1 MIPDTDSSYR
11 MVKDH
16 TDFEHFIV
24 EAAADGIM
32 VFDEQGVVVFANAS
46 AGALLRYDRDDLIGS
61 HVSRFLPVGVAD
73 RHEGYRAAYQKAPS
87 PRPMGLGRELQA
99 RRSDDTLVDVEISLS
114 PLPDS
119 DEPKVVAVLRDVTD
133 LRKLR
138 DLGAATLAAAER
150 ERGRIARELHDDV
163 LQRLAAALLSL
174 RLVDRAERPDPDAV
188 DNLRERIEDVADRLR
203 RLARGL
209 RPKELQ
215 DVGLELAL
223 RRLVREVGEAGGPRI
238 EFVCD
243 VPDDHVPEFVGLAL
257 YRIVQ
262 EALWNAHRHSGAEL
276 IMVTAGCDGS
286 VATVSVEDDG
296 NGFDVE
302 GARRSDRGL
311 GLKGMLE
318 RAAAVRGSLEIHSV
332 TGEGARVVATLPYT
346 HSTDT
351 PEPTKSLEA
360 DA

>member
-1 MIPDTDSSYR
+1 MA
-11 MVKDH
+11 KDRAE
-16 TDFEHFIV
+16 FEHFIV

-32 VFDEQGVVVFANAS
+32 VFDDQGVVVLANSS
-46 AGALLRYDRDDLIGS
+46 AGALLRYECDELLGT
-61 HVSRFLPVGVAD
+61 HVSAFLPVGIAD
-73 RHEGYRAAYQKAPS
+73 RHERHRAAYQRTPT

-99 RRSDDTLVDVEISLS
+99 RRSDGTLVDVEISLS
-114 PLPDS
+114 PLPNS
-119 DEPKVVAVLRDVTD
+119 DEPRVVAVLRDVTD
-133 LRKLR
+133 LRELR

-174 RLVDRAERPDPDAV
+174 RLVGRGERPDPDAV

-223 RRLVREVGEAGGPRI
+223 RRLVREVGEAGGPKI

-262 EALWNAHRHSGAEL
+262 EALWNAHRHSGAQR
-276 IMVTAGCDGS
+276 IAVTAGCDGS
-286 VATVSVEDDG
+286 VATVAVEDDG
-296 NGFDVE
+296 DGFDV
-302 GARRSDRGL
+302 GAARRSERGL

-318 RAAAVRGSLEIHSV
+318 RAAAVRGSLEIHSDSGG
-332 TGEGARVVATLPYT
+332 TRIVAELPYT
-346 HSTDT
+346 HSSERPVSSDYTNSSDNA
-351 PEPTKSLEA
+351 EA
-360 DA
+360 DS